1 MAVKP
6 PVVMPEAKILRSVS
20 GNWERISGTSST
32 LNPNE
37 KLNAI
42 TKNGFTVNALACND
56 SHAQAATV
64 PNISNVAPPK
74 TGSGIKEN
82 TKPMAGKSP
91 NKTKKPAMKYPT

>member
-42 TKNGFTVNALACND
+42 TKMALRSMRWLAMIRMP
-56 SHAQAATV
+56 AAATV

-82 TKPMAGKSP
+82 TKRC
-91 NKTKKPAMKYPT
+91 NNCN